1 MGLPFLP
8 QRGWGL
14 GRANRGVSTARPSES
29 LRRAEELR
37 LTTPGGGGVGA
48 GELFVEGAFVGVL
61 QLHEDAVVGPA
72 QAFERRRAAVGSVEG
87 DGALEV
93 AEVDA

>member
-1 MGLPFLP
+1 VEGLAL
-8 QRGWGL
+8 L
-14 GRANRGVSTARPSES
+14 LA
-29 LRRAEELR
+29 L
-37 LTTPGGGGVGA
+37 GGVVAGALDGGAEAGGRQGIGA
-48 GELFVEGAFVGVL
+48 GELFVEGAFVRVL

-72 QAFERRRAAVGSVEG
+72 QAFERGRAAVGSVEG